1 MTLMQI
7 LENFRAR
14 YNNSCVLFQMLIITC
29 FNLEGKFRYFFVL
42 MILFTN
48 FVRNDHNANTS
59 ENIFQ
64 REKIMVFQ
72 RLTLSG
78 FGQRLTHEIFGR

>member
-29 FNLEGKFRYFFVL
+29 FNLEAKFHDFFVL

-64 REKIMVFQ
+64 REKNH
-72 RLTLSG
+72 G
-78 FGQRLTHEIFGR
+78 FSKVNPLGFWSKANS